1 MTDITGS
8 LQIVSRNE
16 DGSFTVRMVPKEQE
30 TALAIPGQGGGFP
43 VRVNGA
49 VVHFASAADYQMAMN
64 ALSGGGGSGGG
75 MPEINTRRGGG
86 GGGSG
91 LRTAADAAETVN
103 SAIEARNFN
112 ARRQDFL
119 ELKTSIAG
127 AREKLAS
134 QLSSNPSVIGPLLDL
149 FDATNDAYTLTIN
162 TLEEETIRALV
173 DAGIGGTRTI
183 ADFMR
188 RRNGYGSGGGDGAG
202 SALLVGGLGLGAGLL
217 LSETLGRHH
226 RK

>member
-16 DGSFTVRMVPKEQE
+16 DGTFTVRMVTKEQE
-30 TALAIPGQGGGFP
+30 TALAIPSQGGGFP
-43 VRVNGA
+43 VRVNGT
-49 VVHFASAADYQMAMN
+49 VVHFASAADFQTAMN
-64 ALSGGGGSGGG
+64 ALSGGAGSG

-86 GGGSG
+86 AGGGSG

-103 SAIEARNFN
+103 SAIEARNFS
-112 ARRQDFL
+112 ARRQDFM
-119 ELKTSIAG
+119 ELKASISG

-134 QLSSNPSVIGPLLDL
+134 QLSTNPSVIGPLLDL

-162 TLEEETIRALV
+162 TLEEETVRALV

-183 ADFMR
+183 SDFMR

-217 LSETLGRHH
+217 LSETLGRH

>member
-16 DGSFTVRMVPKEQE
+16 DGTFTVRMVPKEQE
-30 TALAIPGQGGGFP
+30 TALALPGQGGGFP

-49 VVHFASAADYQMAMN
+49 VVNFASAADYQMAMN
-64 ALSGGGGSGGG
+64 ALSGGGGSGG
-75 MPEINTRRGGG
+75 MPEFNTRRG

-103 SAIEARNFN
+103 SAIEARNFS

-119 ELKTSIAG
+119 ELKASIST
-127 AREKLAS
+127 AREKLAG
-134 QLSSNPSVIGPLLDL
+134 QLASNPSVIGPLLDL

-162 TLEEETIRALV
+162 TLEEETVRALV

-183 ADFMR
+183 SDFMR

>member
-16 DGSFTVRMVPKEQE
+16 DGTFTVRMVPKEQE
-30 TALAIPGQGGGFP
+30 TALALPGQGGGFP

-49 VVHFASAADYQMAMN
+49 VVNFASAADYQMAMN
-64 ALSGGGGSGGG
+64 ALSGGGGSSG
-75 MPEINTRRGGG
+75 MPEINTRRGG

-103 SAIEARNFN
+103 SAIEARNFS

-119 ELKTSIAG
+119 ELKASISG

-134 QLSSNPSVIGPLLDL
+134 QLTTNPSVIGPLLDL

-162 TLEEETIRALV
+162 TPEEETIRALV

-183 ADFMR
+183 SDFMR
-188 RRNGYGSGGGDGAG
+188 RRNGYGSGGDGAG

-217 LSETLGRHH
+217 LSETLGRH

>member
-8 LQIVSRNE
+8 LQIVARNE
-16 DGSFTVRMVPKEQE
+16 DGTFTVRMVPKEQE
-30 TALAIPGQGGGFP
+30 TALALASQGGGFP
-43 VRVNGA
+43 VRVNGT
-49 VVHFASAADYQMAMN
+49 VVHFASAADFQTAMN
-64 ALSGGGGSGGG
+64 ALSGGAGSG

-86 GGGSG
+86 GTGGGGSG
-91 LRTAADAAETVN
+91 LRAAADAAETVN
-103 SAIEARNFN
+103 SAIEARNFS

-119 ELKTSIAG
+119 ELKASISS

-134 QLSSNPSVIGPLLDL
+134 QLTTNPSVIGPLLDL

-162 TLEEETIRALV
+162 TLEEETVRALV

-188 RRNGYGSGGGDGAG
+188 RRGGYGNGGGDGTG

-217 LSETLGRHH
+217 LSETVGRH

>member
-8 LQIVSRNE
+8 LQIVARNE
-16 DGSFTVRMVPKEQE
+16 DGTFTVRMVPKEQE
-30 TALAIPGQGGGFP
+30 TALAIPSQGGGFP
-43 VRVNGA
+43 VRVNGT
-49 VVHFASAADYQMAMN
+49 VVHFASAADFQTAMN
-64 ALSGGGGSGGG
+64 ALSGSAGGG
-75 MPEINTRRGGG
+75 MPEINTRRGGGGGG

-103 SAIEARNFN
+103 SALEARNFS

-119 ELKTSIAG
+119 ELKASISS

-134 QLSSNPSVIGPLLDL
+134 QLTTNPSVIGPMLDL

-162 TLEEETIRALV
+162 TLEEETVRALV

-188 RRNGYGSGGGDGAG
+188 RRGGYGSSGGDGTG

-217 LSETLGRHH
+217 LSETLGRH